1 MPDQMSEMSR
11 EEELILLYVL
21 GALEGEELE
30 EAERLIASNTE
41 ETRRMLADYE
51 SVASLLPYA
60 ARPAVPSPDLKKKL
74 LADVRRRKSREIRET
89 AAPAKEG
96 FLGGIF
102 RPKWLGFG
110 GLAAAALVALLVM
123 NISLRSTIGQRDAT
137 IGSLNEKL
145 TASAGNIEKLENLL
159 AAKESEVDSLETEL
173 ASVELVTDFMKD
185 QHIVLVQLD
194 ARAPGFQSS
203 GRVLWDK
210 EEHDALLYCLNMP
223 DAPKGKTY
231 QWWVVV
237 KGEARSMGIFDV
249 NDEGDSVVLI
259 ESLKKFGNVK
269 DIEAFKVTVEPDGG
283 VMTPTGKELITG
295 ASI

>member
-1 MPDQMSEMSR
+1 MSEVSR

-41 ETRRMLADYE
+41 EVRRMLADYE
-51 SVASLLPYA
+51 SVVSLLPYA

-74 LADVRRRKSREIRET
+74 LSDIRRKKPRKVE
-89 AAPAKEG
+89 APAKDG

-102 RPKWLGFG
+102 RPLWLGFG
-110 GLAAAALVALLVM
+110 GLAAAAIVFLVVT
-123 NISLRSTIGQRDAT
+123 NISLRNTIGERDAT

-145 TASAGNIEKLENLL
+145 TASEGTVERLENLL
-159 AAKESEVDSLETEL
+159 AARESELGSLETRL
-173 ASVELVTDFMKD
+173 ASLEQGTEFMKD
-185 QHIVLVQLD
+185 QKIVLVQLESK
-194 ARAPGFQSS
+194 APELSAS

-210 EEHDALLYCLNMP
+210 NEHDALLYCLDMP
-223 DAPKGKTY
+223 DAPEGKTY

-237 KGEARSMGIFDV
+237 NGEPRSMGVFDV

-259 ESLKKFGNVK
+259 DSLRKFGDVK
-269 DIEAFKVTVEPDGG
+269 KIEAFKVTVEPEGG
-283 VMTPTGKELITG
+283 VKAPTGKELIAG

>member
-1 MPDQMSEMSR
+1 MPGQMSEVSR

-30 EAERLIASNTE
+30 EAERLVASDTE
-41 ETRRMLADYE
+41 EVRRMLADYE
-51 SVASLLPYA
+51 SVVSLLPYA
-60 ARPAVPSPDLKKKL
+60 AKPAVPSPDLKKKL
-74 LADVRRRKSREIRET
+74 IADISRKKLHK
-89 AAPAKEG
+89 APAPAKEG

-102 RPKWLGFG
+102 KPLWVGFG
-110 GLAAAALVALLVM
+110 GLAAAALVALLVL
-123 NISLRSTIGQRDAT
+123 NISLRNTIGERDST

-145 TASAGNIEKLENLL
+145 TASEGSVERLENLL
-159 AAKESEVDSLETEL
+159 AAKESEVDSLETKL

-185 QHIVLVQLD
+185 QNIVLVQLD
-194 ARAPGFQSS
+194 ASAPGFQSS

-210 EEHDALLYCLNMP
+210 NEHDALLYCLNMP

-231 QWWVVV
+231 QWWVIV
-237 KGEARSMGIFDV
+237 KGQPRSMGIFDV

-259 ESLKKFGNVK
+259 DSLKKFGNVK
-269 DIEAFKVTVEPDGG
+269 EIEAFKVTVEPEGG
-283 VMTPTGKELITG
+283 VTAPTGKELITG

>member
-1 MPDQMSEMSR
+1 MPDQMSEVSR

-41 ETRRMLADYE
+41 EVRRMLADYE
-51 SVASLLPYA
+51 SVVSLLPYA

-74 LADVRRRKSREIRET
+74 LSDISRKKPRKVEAT
-89 AAPAKEG
+89 AKEG
-96 FLGGIF
+96 FLAGVF
-102 RPKWLGFG
+102 RPFWLGFG
-110 GLAAAALVALLVM
+110 GLAAAAIVFLVVT
-123 NISLRSTIGQRDAT
+123 NISLRNTIGERDAT

-145 TASAGNIEKLENLL
+145 TASEGSVERLENLL
-159 AAKESEVDSLETEL
+159 AAKESELGSLETRL
-173 ASVELVTDFMKD
+173 ASLEQVTEFMKD
-185 QHIVLVQLD
+185 QNIILVQLD
-194 ARAPGFQSS
+194 SAAEIPAS
-203 GRVLWDK
+203 GRVLWDRD
-210 EEHDALLYCLNMP
+210 EHDALLYCLNMP

-237 KGEARSMGIFDV
+237 NGEPRSMGVFDV

-259 ESLKKFGNVK
+259 DSLRKFGDVK
-269 DIEAFKVTVEPDGG
+269 KIEAFKVTVEPEGG
-283 VMTPTGKELITG
+283 AKAPTGKELIAG